1 MRGAVLP
8 HTIVFVVPSLSIGG
22 AESVCVILA
31 NYFASKG
38 YDSRIWVL
46 NLKKPQL
53 LERVDPRV
61 TVCDLKTPRLRGA
74 PLALCRMLLGSRA
87 ATYLIFNQNMALSML
102 VARFILGRKDRIVTR
117 LISHLTSKKKMETKM
132 NRWISDPLA
141 KIILPQSDLIIA
153 QSESMRADLVDG
165 SDRLSTKVVTIHN
178 PVLEQNEPHRLFKR
192 PLQILF
198 VGRLSPEKNVDVILR
213 AFCLVLQNY
222 PQCKL
227 VIVGEGPEEL
237 KLKALAQKL
246 MIESL
251 VVFAGYQADV
261 APWFRNSRLTVL
273 TSTYEGFP
281 NALVESISFG
291 TPVVSY
297 DCESGPAEIIE
308 NGLNGFLVANQNFEE
323 LVKKIEAALIPDA
336 FDAELV
342 KKSSARFGIEKIG
355 RMYEAALLG
364 DKTCAE

>member
-1 MRGAVLP
+1 MRKAMFLSTV
-8 HTIVFVVPSLSIGG
+8 VFVIPSLSTGG
-22 AESVCVILA
+22 AESVCVRLA

-46 NLKKPQL
+46 NLQKSQL
-53 LERVDPRV
+53 LESVDPSV
-61 TVCDLKTPRLRGA
+61 TVCDLKTSRLRGA
-74 PLALCRMLLGSRA
+74 PLALCRMLMDNRA
-87 ATYLIFNQNMALSML
+87 ATYLVFNQYMALSML

-117 LISHLTSKKKMETKM
+117 LISHVTSKKKTETKM
-132 NRWISDPLA
+132 NRWIGYPLA

-153 QSESMRADLVDG
+153 QSKSMQADFING
-165 SDRLSTKVVTIHN
+165 SDRISKKVVTIHN
-178 PVLEQNEPHRLFKR
+178 PVFEQNSLKSLLDR
-192 PLQILF
+192 PWRILY
-198 VGRLSPEKNVDVILR
+198 VGRLSPEKNIDVILR
-213 AFCLVLQNY
+213 AFCLVLENY
-222 PQCKL
+222 SQCQL
-227 VIVGEGPEEL
+227 VIVGEGGEEL
-237 KLKALAQKL
+237 KLKALAHKL
-246 MIESL
+246 GIESS

-261 APWFRNSRLTVL
+261 APWYRNSRLTVL

-281 NALVESISFG
+281 NVLVESISCG

-364 DKTCAE
+364 VKTCAE